1 MAEEKNGNLSSEME
15 RRLDDLF
22 DDDGEPNDMPL
33 QESSG
38 SKSAPQ
44 NGDEDGEEEPPA
56 DEPTLTLDEALPVQE
71 TESPLTELKATVLSM
86 DWEITDDVLSRLLDQ
101 IRTVKKDLKSDRGS
115 FLLLQVLGALGKYI
129 KTNKGQA
136 HPNAI
141 NVLKSVYSALET
153 VTESNDL
160 AESDKKNI
168 LLAEVRKFKK
178 LKDQIVPAVA
188 VQDVPAPT
196 EAMVSEP
203 DMVPSPGPTEAII
216 PAAIIEEIKKIV
228 QRVVREEFE
237 ALRADLKVMRA
248 K

>member
-22 DDDGEPNDMPL
+22 DDEGEPNDMPL

-38 SKSAPQ
+38 NKEASKED
-44 NGDEDGEEEPPA
+44 DENEEEEAPPK
-56 DEPTLTLDEALPVQE
+56 DQTLTLEDTISGEE

-86 DWEITDDVLSRLLDQ
+86 DWEITDDVLSRLLDH

-153 VTESNDL
+153 VTEGNGL
-160 AESDKKNI
+160 TESDKKNI

-188 VQDVPAPT
+188 VQEVVT
-196 EAMVSEP
+196 W
-203 DMVPSPGPTEAII
+203 AI
-216 PAAIIEEIKKIV
+216 AA
-228 QRVVREEFE
+228 R
-237 ALRADLKVMRA
+237 
-248 K
+248 